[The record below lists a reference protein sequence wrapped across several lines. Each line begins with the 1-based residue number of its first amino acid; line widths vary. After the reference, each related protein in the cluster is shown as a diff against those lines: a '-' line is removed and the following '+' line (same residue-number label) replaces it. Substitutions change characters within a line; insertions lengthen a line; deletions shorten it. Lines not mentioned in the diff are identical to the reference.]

1 MNCTDEAINELI
13 PDFLAGE
20 LSAEEAETVQ
30 QHLDQCQF
38 CTEFADYVRSF
49 EGSLRHLAAREG
61 ELHPDIESLVDFA
74 RAPDLVAEQAQESI
88 ATHLSVCRACQS
100 VADSVQAV
108 QAQTALGET
117 IFLSSVM
124 PDEIGPP
131 DYRLAADGC
140 DEFTPTVKCL
150 ATFYSESPEVVLR
163 VIMDA
168 GRDQAYLEVMASDP
182 QDLAFAIIR
191 CPELDHEYVTD
202 SVGRAAIDLTGVTDV
217 SSLSWQVQAAQAAFQ
232 LNLLEC
238 DPDKIEYADAM
249 VLETDRGDT
258 IEVSFVGKAIGKTIS
273 LKVLRLDGR
282 SDYER
287 LKVTLV
293 HEHGSCFGMAE
304 PGQTIQL
311 GPVDCDSD
319 IKIHLY

>member
-1 MNCTDEAINELI
+1 MNCTDDGINELI

-20 LSAEEAETVQ
+20 LSAEEDEAVQ

-38 CTEFADYVRSF
+38 CKEFADYIGSF

-61 ELHPDIESLVDFA
+61 ELHPDIEALVDFG
-74 RAPDLVAEQAQESI
+74 RSPDLLAEQAQESI
-88 ATHLSVCRACQS
+88 STHLSVCRACQS
-100 VADSVQAV
+100 VVDSVKAV
-108 QAQTALGET
+108 QAQAGLGET
-117 IFLSSVM
+117 VILSSLM
-124 PDEIGPP
+124 PDETGPL
-131 DYRLAADGC
+131 DYRLAADGT
-140 DEFTPTVKCL
+140 DEFTPTVMCL

-163 VIMDA
+163 VIMDT

-191 CPELDHEYVTD
+191 CPELDREYVTD
-202 SVGRAAIDLTGVTDV
+202 SVGRAEIDLTEVTDV
-217 SSLSWQVQAAQAAFQ
+217 SSLSWHVQAAQAAFQ

-238 DPDKIEYADAM
+238 DPDKVEYADTM

-258 IEVSFVGKAIGKTIS
+258 IEVSFVGKAVGKTIS
-273 LKVLRLDGR
+273 IKVLQLDGR
-282 SDYER
+282 ADYER
-287 LKVTLV
+287 LRVALV
-293 HEHGSCFGMAE
+293 HEHGSCLGMTE